1 VVCSKRQGKKVVV
14 VARTP
19 TKSKRALAIGCCVE
33 RGSGTLKL
41 VPSDDTESER
51 AEGEAASIGG
61 PLAAG
66 SEAFCAAGDG
76 DEEADGVAEDAAC
89 AAAEAAA
96 KVCAPPPDGRDGSGR
111 LGAVL

>member
-1 VVCSKRQGKKVVV
+1 
-14 VARTP
+14 
-19 TKSKRALAIGCCVE
+19 LAIGCCVE

-51 AEGEAASIGG
+51 ADGEAASIGG

-66 SEAFCAAGDG
+66 SEAFCAAGGED
-76 DEEADGVAEDAAC
+76 DGVAEDAAC

>member
-1 VVCSKRQGKKVVV
+1 M
-14 VARTP
+14 
-19 TKSKRALAIGCCVE
+19 
-33 RGSGTLKL
+33 KL

-51 AEGEAASIGG
+51 ADGEAASIGG

-66 SEAFCAAGDG
+66 SEAFCAAGGDG
-76 DEEADGVAEDAAC
+76 DEEADGVVEDAAC